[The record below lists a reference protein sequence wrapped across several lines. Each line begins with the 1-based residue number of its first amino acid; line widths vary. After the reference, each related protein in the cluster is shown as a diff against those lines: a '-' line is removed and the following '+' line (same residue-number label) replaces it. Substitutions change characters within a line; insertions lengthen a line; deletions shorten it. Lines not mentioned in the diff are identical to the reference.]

1 MFEKQ
6 IYYFILIM
14 EHGMSFT
21 KAAIALNISQPA
33 LSKHISVLESKLG
46 VALFDTAK
54 RTAIKLTPA
63 GQLLL
68 EYFIDGSKKFSAVL
82 SEARKLDRDYEREY
96 GRREKAAQRTLQ
108 RTSRRASQRVAS

>member
-33 LSKHISVLESKLG
+33 LSKHIGVLENKLG
-46 VALFDTAK
+46 VTLFDTTK

-63 GQLLL
+63 GRVLLDH
-68 EYFIDGSKKFSAVL
+68 FIDGSKKFSAIL
-82 SEARKLDRDYEREY
+82 AEARKLDRDYERE
-96 GRREKAAQRTLQ
+96 REKKEKALERAA
-108 RTSRRASQRVAS
+108 S